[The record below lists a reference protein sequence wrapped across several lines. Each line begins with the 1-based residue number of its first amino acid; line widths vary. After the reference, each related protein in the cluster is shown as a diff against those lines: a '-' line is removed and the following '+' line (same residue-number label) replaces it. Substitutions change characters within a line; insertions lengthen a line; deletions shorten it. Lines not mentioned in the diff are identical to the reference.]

1 MKNKTEILS
10 AKEFRAKYAGGAIA
24 LPASLSH
31 LLIRQHKS
39 AKKKKPEQNLQKQ
52 LCQWLKLTYPNIY
65 FMSDASGLRVNMG
78 LRSLIKQTRSRHAAL
93 DLVILHPKYR
103 FDGNRKSILYCGLII
118 ELKKESPFKKD
129 GSLKSDEHLQ

>member
-1 MKNKTEILS
+1 
-10 AKEFRAKYAGGAIA
+10 
-24 LPASLSH
+24 
-31 LLIRQHKS
+31 
-39 AKKKKPEQNLQKQ
+39 
-52 LCQWLKLTYPNIY
+52 
-65 FMSDASGLRVNMG
+65 MSDASGLRVNMG

-129 GSLKSDEHLQ
+129 GSLKSDEHLQEQQKTIDELNRIGYYAGFVWDLSTGIELINTYLKK